1 MAYNT
6 TDDQGTGS
14 AGVVTA
20 FVLVIVGLILG
31 YLVFN
36 YGGFRDDTSST
47 GSTINIDLPGVSG
60 GGNAQG
66 TQ

>member
-6 TDDQGTGS
+6 TNEPGTGS
-14 AGVVTA
+14 TGVVTA
-20 FVLVIVGLILG
+20 LILVIVGLILG

-36 YGGFRDDTSST
+36 YGGFRSNAPATTD
-47 GSTINIDLPGVSG
+47 GGVNIQLPGG
-60 GGNAQG
+60 TDAGG

>member
-6 TDDQGTGS
+6 TNEPGTGS
-14 AGVVTA
+14 TGIVTA
-20 FVLVIVGLILG
+20 LFLVIVGLILG

-36 YGGFRDDTSST
+36 YGGFNGNAPATTS
-47 GSTINIDLPGVSG
+47 GGVNVQLPG
-60 GGNAQG
+60 G